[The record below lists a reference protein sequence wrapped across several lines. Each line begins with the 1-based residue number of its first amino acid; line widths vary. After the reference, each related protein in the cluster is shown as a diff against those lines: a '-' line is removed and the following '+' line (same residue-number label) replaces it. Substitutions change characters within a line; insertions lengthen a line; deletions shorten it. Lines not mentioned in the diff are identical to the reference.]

1 MGSYLLNSGLPFE
14 SAKAMAPG
22 ELQVQGPSGQKWAAG
37 HRPRLR
43 SGIQLGEAS
52 SRLPEGLVQFLWVGE
67 EGHHQGV
74 GHRQPTQPLLFVA
87 TQRLREH
94 QVQML
99 KKCEDGLVV
108 HHEAACLGTS
118 PSVDRALPTV
128 RLLQPHRRNTPV
140 VAGCSGRRIGAAG
153 PCRTDDLIACMTRA
167 HTSRLSASVKGGAS
181 ARRRPFRARP
191 VMAPCGLPSVRVSY
205 RSRRCLQ

>member
-1 MGSYLLNSGLPFE
+1 MGSHLLNSRLQVE

-22 ELQVQGPSGQKWAAG
+22 ELQVQRAIGQELAAG
-37 HRPRLR
+37 HRPGLR

-52 SRLPEGLVQFLWVGE
+52 SRLPECLVQLLWVGE

-74 GHRQPTQPLLFVA
+74 GHREPTQPLLFVA

-108 HHEAACLGTS
+108 RHEAACLGTS
-118 PSVDRALPTV
+118 PLVDRALPTA
-128 RLLQPHRRNTPV
+128 RLLQPHRRNTP
-140 VAGCSGRRIGAAG
+140 
-153 PCRTDDLIACMTRA
+153 PD
-167 HTSRLSASVKGGAS
+167 
-181 ARRRPFRARP
+181 
-191 VMAPCGLPSVRVSY
+191 GLGE
-205 RSRRCLQ
+205 RC

>member
-1 MGSYLLNSGLPFE
+1 
-14 SAKAMAPG
+14 MAAG
-22 ELQVQGPSGQKWAAG
+22 ELKSSGPSEEEWAAG

-52 SRLPEGLVQFLWVGE
+52 SRLPECLVQLLWVAK

-74 GHRQPTQPLLFVA
+74 DHREPTQPLLFVA

-99 KKCEDGLVV
+99 KKYEDGLVV

-118 PSVDRALPTV
+118 PLVDRVLATL
-128 RLLQPHRRNTPV
+128 RLLQPC
-140 VAGCSGRRIGAAG
+140 GCYPLASTLRAVGFEADQAA
-153 PCRTDDLIACMTRA
+153 
-167 HTSRLSASVKGGAS
+167 
-181 ARRRPFRARP
+181 
-191 VMAPCGLPSVRVSY
+191 
-205 RSRRCLQ
+205 

>member
-22 ELQVQGPSGQKWAAG
+22 ELQVQRAIGQEVAAG
-37 HRPRLR
+37 HRPGLR

-52 SRLPEGLVQFLWVGE
+52 SRLPEGLVQLLWVSE

-74 GHRQPTQPLLFVA
+74 GHREPTQPLLFVA

-99 KKCEDGLVV
+99 KKCEDGLVI
-108 HHEAACLGTS
+108 HHEAACLRRHHHRWIERFQRFGCYSRIGAT
-118 PSVDRALPTV
+118 
-128 RLLQPHRRNTPV
+128 LQSWQ
-140 VAGCSGRRIGAAG
+140 AYSGRRVALQVPVGTE
-153 PCRTDDLIACMTRA
+153 R
-167 HTSRLSASVKGGAS
+167 HRLQDES
-181 ARRRPFRARP
+181 PYQ
-191 VMAPCGLPSVRVSY
+191 PSQGVRI
-205 RSRRCLQ
+205 